1 MTTGRDDMSQ
11 TAAPEVDETVWE
23 AAAEGVD
30 VRVVRALRSAGVHVE
45 HLGRAAKFLQV
56 EQFDT
61 VETLKRQAEY
71 LREDLPSL
79 FVAAAPEPDPAS
91 ASATSGSAAG
101 SSGVARGRQ
110 KARDLGWVRAKP

>member
-1 MTTGRDDMSQ
+1 MRGDQVMTEHESV
-11 TAAPEVDETVWE
+11 PESTWE

-79 FVAAAPEPDPAS
+79 FVTAAPEQGGGAP
-91 ASATSGSAAG
+91 ATSGSGAG

-110 KARDLGWVRAKP
+110 KARDLGWVRAKS